1 MAKLPERCTLTAP
14 SSCCCLPPHMVA
26 RAGQPLGLVRPSH
39 TARMLASVLS
49 RIASSCC
56 GEQEHEAE
64 QYGVCHRRTHHCGNR
79 GGYSSRPECCQ
90 IQQQTRPARHP
101 LTVKRMN

>member
-1 MAKLPERCTLTAP
+1 MARLPETCTLTAT
-14 SSCCCLPPHMVA
+14 SSCHCLPPHMVA

-39 TARMLASVLS
+39 TARMLASVFS

-56 GEQEHEAE
+56 GEEGHGVE
-64 QYGVCHRRTHHCGNR
+64 QHAMCHRNTLHCGNCR
-79 GGYSSRPECCQ
+79 GYSGRPECSK

-101 LTVKRMN
+101 L